1 MRGPL
6 SPWIPP
12 VAAVKIW
19 CRTSELT
26 PSQHLATVCAIPEG
40 EGDMGGALRSET
52 RLFASGDL
60 AQAECRKMA
69 SAMKR
74 RLADEGHQIVAI
86 ELV

>member
-1 MRGPL
+1 MT
-6 SPWIPP
+6 
-12 VAAVKIW
+12 AVKIW

-26 PSQHLATVCAIPEG
+26 SSQHLATVCAIPEG
-40 EGDMGGALRSET
+40 DADVGGALRSET
-52 RLFASGDL
+52 RLFASRDL
-60 AQAECRKMA
+60 AEAECRKMA